1 MKDVK
6 NSVNIIDKME
16 YKISE
21 NNKLINKRVVL
32 KEGVQGA

>member
-21 NNKLINKRVVL
+21 NNKLINKRVKL